1 MYRIWVFWRVS
12 AASEIDGTEESS
24 IEPVFSVAEPVRI
37 FPGEVTSLC
46 RFKIHGKNHGS
57 LQEFSNSS
65 FIGTGTI
72 IPYTDM
78 RLILIYASNAAGIRL
93 ESAY

>member
-46 RFKIHGKNHGS
+46 RFKIHGKNQGS

-72 IPYTDM
+72 NHTIH
-78 RLILIYASNAAGIRL
+78 RYAAYSNIR
-93 ESAY
+93 